1 MKKKKVIKIIAVS
14 LLIAAVAGGGIAGGI
29 YYKNSK
35 NVVEVYSSKPESGRH
50 GRFNDK
56 LGCGM

>member
-29 YYKNSK
+29 HYKNSK
-35 NVVEVYSSKPESGRH
+35 NVVEEIGRAH
-50 GRFNDK
+50 V
-56 LGCGM
+56 